1 MFFQNFVD
9 LYGVFVIRYYEGEY
23 SPLFFR
29 LGVLQK
35 KIFFNKCTK
44 RPISMKKRF
53 KI

>member
-1 MFFQNFVD
+1 MFSQNFVD

-44 RPISMKKRF
+44 RPISMEKGL
-53 KI
+53 